1 MLWMLALLVQDPV
14 KLEPKAQNGDRT
26 TVKIT
31 SSVTLEI
38 TTKDAEGTKK
48 RVVTLD
54 SGEDFS
60 QEVLLAEAGLVK
72 QAKVRCDRSFRS
84 KSVEGGGG
92 ESWTT
97 ALQGVNFR
105 VTWTD
110 AIKVETEGE
119 MPVGAETVGAWNAYA
134 RLLPK
139 DAVKV
144 GDSWKVEVAAIAP
157 IFWADFENATGEL
170 SAKVE
175 KIDTGIATISLAGS
189 IEGSTRE
196 GFSAKLTVADT
207 SLVFDVAKG
216 RAVSFTLGGSLSLVR
231 KIVERRPK
239 PGTMNEEIE
248 VVHGEVSVQ
257 CPRLNVTV
265 KFE

>member
-110 AIKVETEGE
+110 AIKV
-119 MPVGAETVGAWNAYA
+119 PRIKGASRPA
-134 RLLPK
+134 RTAAVVSPAARRVLPR
-139 DAVKV
+139 V
-144 GDSWKVEVAAIAP
+144 
-157 IFWADFENATGEL
+157 F
-170 SAKVE
+170 
-175 KIDTGIATISLAGS
+175 
-189 IEGSTRE
+189 ST
-196 GFSAKLTVADT
+196 S
-207 SLVFDVAKG
+207 
-216 RAVSFTLGGSLSLVR
+216 
-231 KIVERRPK
+231 
-239 PGTMNEEIE
+239 
-248 VVHGEVSVQ
+248 Q
-257 CPRLNVTV
+257 
-265 KFE
+265 